1 MARKGEP
8 DWNLIKTE
16 YITTNVSLRGLA
28 KEHGINLSCVANAC
42 KKGEWVKER
51 EQYRNDCHAKAL
63 QKTAEIDVNYLVAAI
78 EGANGL
84 LDAAVE
90 KIRDH
95 DQFNRHIVYESPL
108 PGTTEAREKIFQK
121 ADTKA
126 MRDLAALIKD
136 MTGLLR
142 EFFNVPTPAQ
152 QEAQRIAAE
161 RLELDKRRLELEEQK
176 AEAELTPESQEY
188 VVRFEGVTTEEAE
201 SFGK

>member
-16 YITTNVSLRGLA
+16 YITTNVSLRKLA
-28 KEHGINLSCVANAC
+28 DKYRISKTVVYKRSKAENWVDARNAYRSDCYANA
-42 KKGEWVKER
+42 V
-51 EQYRNDCHAKAL
+51 

-161 RLELDKRRLELEEQK
+161 RLELDKRRLALEEQK

-188 VVRFEGVTTEEAE
+188 VIRIV
-201 SFGK
+201 GKNADEYGD

>member
-16 YITTNVSLRGLA
+16 YITTNISQRELARKYGVSLT
-28 KEHGINLSCVANAC
+28 CV
-42 KKGEWVKER
+42 KKQSRENGWVKER
-51 EQYRNDCHAKAL
+51 EAYRTECYTKAI

-90 KIRDH
+90 QIRDH

-108 PGTTEAREKIFQK
+108 PGTTEAHEKIFRK

-126 MRDLAALIKD
+126 MRDLGALIVQ

-161 RLELDKRRLELEEQK
+161 RLELDKRRLAMEEQK
-176 AEAELTPESQEY
+176 VSADQGADTIR
-188 VVRFEGVTTEEAE
+188 VVFDGDIERLA
-201 SFGK
+201 K

>member
-16 YITTNVSLRGLA
+16 YITTNVSLRKLA
-28 KEHGINLSCVANAC
+28 DKYRISKTVVYKRSKAENWVDARNAYRSDCYANA
-42 KKGEWVKER
+42 V
-51 EQYRNDCHAKAL
+51 

-161 RLELDKRRLELEEQK
+161 RLELDKRRVALEEQK

-188 VVRFEGVTTEEAE
+188 VIRIV
-201 SFGK
+201 GKNADEYGD